1 MIHIVAL
8 MRRAVPALALA
19 LTLAL
24 NPMVALASDISDL
37 AEHYGLPAPTLIV
50 PRARTRSSTIFDAQP
65 GQWEEF
71 SREEGIGM
79 VQVND
84 FFIAEQPTSDGSI
97 SVTVRTTI
105 YNTGLNYVMWTTS
118 KDIYCDGT
126 WVAGIKPSY
135 DEAGMG
141 GSITQSATFFLSES
155 GVHRI
160 TSTETEFRG
169 GTQTKAGWD
178 FEVKVPFAIAVGDSE
193 GGSISPSASLYA
205 DPGSTH
211 TFAITP
217 DEGYRID
224 AVLVDGE
231 DVGSVSSYTFTD
243 IKGDHRIEATF
254 RKVWSVVFLDGDG
267 NEIARET
274 VDDGTSV
281 DAPAIPDRD
290 GYTSCGW
297 DADLGCVTA
306 DLIVS
311 PVYEPIITVR
321 VPAIVPCTILP
332 SGEVVAPDGYAIEND
347 SCVDVTAV
355 SIEAVEQEADTTISL
370 HDGDTIVFSTAGGGS
385 GLSIGAKDSK
395 ELTWQIDPLDA
406 AKHADLIAA
415 ATQSEQRLGL
425 IRFTFEALS

>member
-1 MIHIVAL
+1 MNRIVAL

-24 NPMVALASDISDL
+24 NPMVAHASDISDL

-50 PRARTRSSTIFDAQP
+50 PQARARRSTIFDAQP

-97 SVTVRTTI
+97 AVTVRTTI

-118 KDIYCDGT
+118 KDIYCDGA
-126 WVAGIKPSY
+126 WVAGIGP
-135 DEAGMG
+135 DRNQAGQG

-155 GVHRI
+155 GIHHI

-178 FEVKVPFAIAVGDSE
+178 FEVKVPYTIAVSETE
-193 GGSISPSASLYA
+193 GGSISPSASLYTN
-205 DPGSTH
+205 PGSTH
-211 TFAITP
+211 TFTISP

-231 DVGSVSSYTFTD
+231 DVGPVSSYTFTD
-243 IKGDHRIEATF
+243 INGDHRIEATF
-254 RKVWSVVFLDGDG
+254 CKVWSVVFLDGNG

-281 DAPAIPDRD
+281 DAPAIPDKD
-290 GYTSCGW
+290 GYASCGW
-297 DADLGCVTA
+297 DTDLSCVTA
-306 DLIVS
+306 DLIVR

-321 VPAIVPCTILP
+321 VPSIVPCTILP
-332 SGEVVAPDGYAIEND
+332 SGDVVAPDGYAIENE

-355 SIEAVEQEADTTISL
+355 SIEAVEQEANTTISL
-370 HDGDTIVFSTAGGGS
+370 YDGDTVAFSTAGGGK
-385 GLSIGAKDSK
+385 GLSIGAQDSK
-395 ELTWQIDPLDA
+395 DLSWHIGSLDA
-406 AKHADLIAA
+406 TSHADLIAA
-415 ATQSEQRLGL
+415 ATQSEQRLCL

>member
-1 MIHIVAL
+1 MNRIVTL

-24 NPMVALASDISDL
+24 NPMLALASDISDL

-50 PRARTRSSTIFDAQP
+50 PRARARTSTIFDAQP

-97 SVTVRTTI
+97 GVTVRTTI

-126 WVAGIKPSY
+126 WVAGIGP
-135 DEAGMG
+135 DRNQAGQG

-155 GVHRI
+155 GVHHI

-178 FEVKVPFAIAVGDSE
+178 FEVKVPYTIAVSETE
-193 GGSISPSASLYA
+193 GGSISPSTSLYA

-211 TFAITP
+211 TFTISP
-217 DEGYRID
+217 DEGYRTDTVLID
-224 AVLVDGE
+224 GA
-231 DVGSVSSYTFTD
+231 DVGPVSSYAFTD
-243 IKGDHRIEATF
+243 INGDHRIEATF
-254 RKVWSVVFLDGDG
+254 RKVWSVVFLDGNG

-281 DAPAIPDRD
+281 DAPAIPDKD
-290 GYTSCGW
+290 GYASCGW
-297 DADLGCVTA
+297 DADLICVTA
-306 DLIVS
+306 DLVVR

-321 VPAIVPCTILP
+321 VPSVVPCTILP
-332 SGEVVAPDGYAIEND
+332 SGDVVAPDGYAIGNE

-355 SIEAVEQEADTTISL
+355 SIEAMEQEANATISL
-370 HDGDTIVFSTAGGGS
+370 YDGDTVAFSTAGGGK
-385 GLSIGAKDSK
+385 GLSIGAQDSK
-395 ELTWQIDPLDA
+395 ELSWHIGPLDA
-406 AKHADLIAA
+406 TSHADLIAA
-415 ATQSEQRLGL
+415 ATQSEQRLCL